1 MAKPILKRQNK
12 EVLKLLNYKIYYRVT
27 EINAVCYQ
35 HDDRHTDQW
44 NTAVSPEINPA
55 VSL

>member
-35 HDDRHTDQW
+35 HDDRHIDQW
-44 NTAVSPEINPA
+44 NRAVSPEINPA